1 MFEMVSVR
9 FGVLFLVVLAACAS
23 GKQETLDGAAG
34 VPDGVKRSDLIGDGT
49 VDRAAQP
56 DQAGTVDQDGDGHC
70 KKGVPDP
77 GGLCQSHDDCD
88 DTDKTRHPGAVEDCA
103 NAGVDNDCDG
113 DAAEVEGHGD
123 PCATGLPGVCD
134 AGTQECQGT
143 SLACAPLVQVGQ
155 LAELCNGK
163 DDDCDGE
170 TDEGSNLCPAGQS
183 CQSGAC
189 KSQCKSGN
197 LAKTATASSSGG
209 GAVAGYDA
217 AELVNDLLQASCQ
230 FHWIYAGDDPAKST
244 SWIQLTWSA
253 PVTLNEVWIDTA
265 PASTGACGMSAGR
278 TLAGG
283 SIQAFTNNQWVDLA
297 AVVGKNDDWTHSFK
311 TVTTT
316 KLRIYG
322 VHAPKIG
329 LGKNPMVFE
338 WRVHC
343 K

>member
-1 MFEMVSVR
+1 MSGMVPLRSAV
-9 FGVLFLVVLAACAS
+9 FSLAVLAACAT
-23 GKQETLDGAAG
+23 GKQETPDGSSR
-34 VPDGVKRSDLIGDGT
+34 VPDGAGADLLRDGAP
-49 VDRAAQP
+49 DRAGQP
-56 DQAGTVDQDGDGHC
+56 DQAATPDRDGDGHC
-70 KKGVPDP
+70 APGTPDP
-77 GGLCQSHDDCD
+77 AGICQSQGDCD
-88 DTDKTRHPGAVEDCA
+88 DADKTRYPGAVESCD

-113 DAAEVEGHGD
+113 DDDEVDGLGD

-134 AGTQECQGT
+134 AGTRTCQGT

-155 LAELCNGK
+155 LAELCDGK
-163 DDDCDGE
+163 DNDCDGE
-170 TDEGSNLCPAGQS
+170 TDEGSDICPAGQS
-183 CQSGAC
+183 CQAGAC
-189 KSQCKSGN
+189 ASQCKPGN
-197 LAKTATASSSGG
+197 LAAGATASSSGG
-209 GAVAGYDA
+209 GTVAGYDA

-230 FHWIYAGDDPAKST
+230 FHWIYAGNDPAAST
-244 SWIQLTWSA
+244 SWIQLSWSA

-265 PASTGACGMSAGR
+265 PASAGACGMSAGR

-283 SIQAFTNNQWVDLA
+283 TIQAYSGAQWIDLA
-297 AVVGKNDDWTHSFK
+297 TVVGKNDDWTHSFK

-329 LGKNPMVFE
+329 LAKNPMVFE